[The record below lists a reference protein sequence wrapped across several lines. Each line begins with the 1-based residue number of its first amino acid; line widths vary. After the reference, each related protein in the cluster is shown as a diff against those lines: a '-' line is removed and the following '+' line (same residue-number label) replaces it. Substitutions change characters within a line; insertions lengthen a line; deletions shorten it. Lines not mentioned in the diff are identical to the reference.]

1 MCRGREALRGALP
14 SASRPMAMS
23 EMRNRPPGPRPDPP
37 REPLPP
43 GERRRR
49 IRELWIGILLAV
61 AMGLLLLLP
70 PISGITQGVAD
81 SGLFLFLNAITVILI
96 LIFGFLVTRNFWK
109 LVGERRRGILGSH
122 LNLKFVAAFVL
133 ITLVTTSGLFIVSA
147 FFITNSID
155 KWFSVQVDRA
165 LEESGEV
172 AESYY
177 EATAQNALFYGSR
190 IAGLIT
196 EQRLMREGHLQDLEA
211 LIQSRQRD
219 YNLGVVEVFSATGE
233 ELVSAINP
241 DIPSANFARHDS
253 EFVSAAI
260 DGGASWRVDEVGSGD
275 VIRAAV
281 PIDSSFKPGEPVG
294 AVVVNVLIPF
304 SQARKVAGIRST
316 LDEYRHLQPTA
327 GHIRG
332 AYLLELLLAFSVV
345 LVLALWMGFRLAK
358 GVTGPIRAL
367 AEGTAEV
374 ARGNLDVRVQ
384 ATTDDEVGFLVQSFN
399 QMTADLREART
410 GLERQATELERRRR
424 YMEIVLGN
432 IGAGVV
438 SVDPDRRIS
447 TINPSA
453 QRYLGIPAGTGL
465 LGQRL
470 VDVTNRPELLELIEE
485 LSSQL
490 RPGLR
495 ETIRRQV
502 QVPLSDDVAT
512 LFVTLTI
519 MHDEAGDPLGTVV
532 VFDDYSQ
539 LVKVQRMAAWREVAR
554 RIAHEIK
561 NPLTPIQLSAQRI
574 RRRFGER
581 FADDPVESKVFDE
594 CVETITSQVE
604 SLKILVDEFSNFARL
619 PTATPTPDD
628 LNRIVSEAVS
638 SYAGT
643 EKVRFDTDL
652 DPGLPTVEVDRDQMR
667 RVLTNLIDN
676 AVAAVR
682 RDDAG
687 GRVEL
692 RSLFDPALQTV
703 RLEVADDGDGIPQ
716 EDRRRVFEPYFST
729 TEKGTGLGLAIVSR
743 IVADHRGYIRV
754 QDNEP
759 RGTRFVIELPLPRL
773 ETERAE
779 AATAAV
785 ATGARASR

>member
-1 MCRGREALRGALP
+1 VAE
-14 SASRPMAMS
+14 RP
-23 EMRNRPPGPRPDPP
+23 RL
-37 REPLPP
+37 PLPP
-43 GERRRR
+43 AERRRR
-49 IRELWIGILLAV
+49 IREFWIGIVLVV

-70 PISGITQGVAD
+70 PISGLTQGVAD
-81 SGLFLFLNAITVILI
+81 SGLFLFLNAVTVILI

-133 ITLVTTSGLFIVSA
+133 IALVTTSGLFIVSA

-172 AESYY
+172 ADSYY
-177 EATAQNALFYGSR
+177 ESTAQSAHFYGRR
-190 IAGLIT
+190 IAERIT
-196 EQRLMREGHLQDLEA
+196 AERLMREGMLPELEA
-211 LIQSRQRD
+211 LVRDRQRD

-241 DIPSANFARHDS
+241 DIPASNFSRPDDDLVSSAIAGTRAEDADS
-253 EFVSAAI
+253 P
-260 DGGASWRVDEVGSGD
+260 DLYWRVDEVGSGD
-275 VIRAAV
+275 VIRAVV
-281 PIDSSFKPGEPVG
+281 PIESSFKPGEHVG
-294 AVVVNVLIPF
+294 AVVVNVMIPF
-304 SQARKVAGIRST
+304 SQARKVASIRET
-316 LDEYRHLQPTA
+316 LDEYRRLQPTA
-327 GHIRG
+327 GHIRT
-332 AYLLELLLAFSVV
+332 AYLLELLLAFTVV
-345 LVLALWMGFRLAK
+345 LMLALWMGFRLAK

-374 ARGNLDVRVQ
+374 ARGNLDVEVQ
-384 ATTDDEVGFLVQSFN
+384 ATTDDEVGFLVDSFN
-399 QMTADLREART
+399 QMTTDLRAARA

-438 SVDPDRRIS
+438 SVDSERRIS

-470 VDVTNRPELLELIEE
+470 ADVANRPELIELIEE
-485 LSSQL
+485 LSAQL
-490 RPGLR
+490 RPGMR
-495 ETIRRQV
+495 ESIRRQV
-502 QVPLSDDVAT
+502 QVPLADDMAT
-512 LFVTLTI
+512 LFVTLTV
-519 MHDEAGDPLGTVV
+519 MHDEAGEPLGTVV

-574 RRRFGER
+574 RRRFRGRVAGDPGE
-581 FADDPVESKVFDE
+581 AKVFDE
-594 CVETITSQVE
+594 CLDAITSQVE
-604 SLKILVDEFSNFARL
+604 SLKLLVDEFSNFARL
-619 PTATPTPDD
+619 PAATPRPDD
-628 LNRIVSEAVS
+628 LNRIVADAVA

-643 EKVRFDTDL
+643 ENVEFETDL
-652 DPGLPTVEVDRDQMR
+652 DEDLPTLEVDREQIR

-676 AVAAVR
+676 AVAAVSQNGAR
-682 RDDAG
+682 GHVR
-687 GRVEL
+687 L
-692 RSLFDPALQTV
+692 SSLYDPALQSV
-703 RLEVADDGDGIPQ
+703 RLEVSDDGVGIPA

-729 TEKGTGLGLAIVSR
+729 KDKGTGLGLAIVSR
-743 IVADHRGYIRV
+743 IVADHRGYIRL
-754 QDNEP
+754 QENEP
-759 RGTRFVIELPLPRL
+759 RGTRVVIELPVPRV
-773 ETERAE
+773 ETERADE
-779 AATAAV
+779 PGRGDAAGAGAV
-785 ATGARASR
+785 ASR